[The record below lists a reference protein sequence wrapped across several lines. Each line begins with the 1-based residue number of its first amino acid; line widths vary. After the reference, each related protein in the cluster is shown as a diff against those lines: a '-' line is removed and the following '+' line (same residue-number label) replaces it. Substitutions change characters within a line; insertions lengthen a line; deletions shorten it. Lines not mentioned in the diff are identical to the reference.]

1 MINLKWPAPRLPPSP
16 PLRRPA
22 PAPYFHPFLNFSD
35 PPSPLLGGVIKIYFF
50 SLQEGGGGGGYK
62 LCSIIVLCSDDW
74 THDKNS
80 IFFYNSYKIKDLKS
94 K

>member
-50 SLQEGGGGGGYK
+50 SLHEGGGGYK
-62 LCSIIVLCSDDW
+62 LCSIIMFCAPMIGLM
-74 THDKNS
+74 
-80 IFFYNSYKIKDLKS
+80 IKTPSSFIIPTK
-94 K
+94 